1 MKKRIKDNQKLSYTQ
16 KRNATSS
23 IELIEYEMRAHK
35 IQRSNPQNKLE
46 QSFSKYLEEVK
57 KLKI

>member
-1 MKKRIKDNQKLSYTQ
+1 MKKRIKDNKKLSYTQ

-35 IQRSNPQNKLE
+35 IQRSNPHNKLE
-46 QSFSKYLEEVK
+46 QSFSKYLEDVK